1 MLAFQSFFW
10 YDLGKLWLG
19 ANTKPFLLIT
29 ALFGWFFYGI
39 FMSKKLIVFTDEQVN
54 QVEKLATLHLT
65 AKQIA
70 DFMGINRDT
79 FFAIMERQ
87 EQVRA
92 AFNKGQASLI
102 TLASQTLAQKIK
114 DGDLTATIFFLKT
127 KAGWKETLD
136 LSNEDGTLSKPTTI
150 KLIAG
155 KKKKDNDNA

>member
-1 MLAFQSFFW
+1 
-10 YDLGKLWLG
+10 
-19 ANTKPFLLIT
+19 
-29 ALFGWFFYGI
+29 
-39 FMSKKLIVFTDEQVN
+39 MSKKLIVFTDEQVN
-54 QVEKLATLHLT
+54 QVEKLAELHLT

-102 TLASQTLAQKIK
+102 NLASQTLAKKIE

-150 KLIAG
+150 KLIAAG